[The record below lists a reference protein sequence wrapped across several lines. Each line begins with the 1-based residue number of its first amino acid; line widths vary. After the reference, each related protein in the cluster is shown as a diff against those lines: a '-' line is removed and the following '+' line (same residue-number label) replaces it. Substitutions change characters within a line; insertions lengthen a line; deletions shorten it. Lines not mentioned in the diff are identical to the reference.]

1 MHPFHPEYILTA
13 FIQIVPFIG
22 VTLLMMAGTVLFG
35 GLIGILLAKAKMN
48 RRMVPRAIAVIYI
61 YLTRCIPSI
70 VMLFLVY
77 YGVPVFLSQFGID
90 VNHLSKGVF
99 VITAFFS
106 AVCLQSR
113 GGVSGSVPCSGSGTE
128 RGRGQR
134 WSL

>member
-70 VMLFLVY
+70 VML
-77 YGVPVFLSQFGID
+77 
-90 VNHLSKGVF
+90 
-99 VITAFFS
+99 
-106 AVCLQSR
+106 
-113 GGVSGSVPCSGSGTE
+113 
-128 RGRGQR
+128 
-134 WSL
+134 SLIHI